1 MDRKYIAVMDQEEDG
16 FGVVFPDFPGCVTT
30 GVNMSDALL
39 RAREALE
46 LHLRA
51 MEKDGDEIPEES
63 DLEKVSEWV
72 AECDGRPRLAW
83 IGVNLPVS
91 KAVRIN
97 ITIPENLLRQ
107 VDKKLAGRK
116 NRRSAFFA
124 EAVKRELVQHGTR

>member
-1 MDRKYIAVMDQEEDG
+1 MDRKYIAVMDQEKDG
-16 FGVVFPDFPGCVTT
+16 FGIVFQDFPGCVTT
-30 GVNMSDALL
+30 GKNMNDALR

-46 LHLRA
+46 LHLQA
-51 MEKDGDEIPEES
+51 MVKDGDRIPEES

-72 AECDGRPRLAW
+72 AECEGKPHLAW

-124 EAVKRELVQHGTR
+124 NAVKRELVCHNG

>member
-1 MDRKYIAVMDQEEDG
+1 MDRKYIAVMDQEKDG
-16 FGVVFPDFPGCVTT
+16 FGIVFPDFPGCVTT
-30 GVNMSDALL
+30 GKNMNDALR

-46 LHLRA
+46 LHLQA
-51 MEKDGDEIPEES
+51 MVKDGDRIPEES

-72 AECDGRPRLAW
+72 AECEGKTHLAW

-124 EAVKRELVQHGTR
+124 NAVKRELVCHNG

>member
-1 MDRKYIAVMDQEEDG
+1 MDRKYIAVMDQEKDG
-16 FGVVFPDFPGCVTT
+16 FGIVFPDFPGCVTT
-30 GVNMSDALL
+30 GKNMNDALR

-46 LHLRA
+46 LHLQA
-51 MEKDGDEIPEES
+51 MVKDGDRIPEES

-72 AECDGRPRLAW
+72 AECEGKPHLAW

-107 VDKKLAGRK
+107 GDKKCRPKRHTQLAT
-116 NRRSAFFA
+116 F
-124 EAVKRELVQHGTR
+124 LPMP